1 MDLRKQFEE
10 ETGNIVFPAEEGLYS
25 PGYEEWLEDKV
36 AQNLP
41 AGPSSAERSVNTLLY
56 EVPNQKRNKIA
67 TDGG

>member
-1 MDLRKQFEE
+1 L
-10 ETGNIVFPAEEGLYS
+10 N
-25 PGYEEWLEDKV
+25 LEDKV